1 MPVNPN
7 ETHVPSFATEA
18 QAMRRRLNAMVGDG
32 GRLGSNAGKQD
43 GTSMAK

>member
-18 QAMRRRLNAMVGDG
+18 QAMRRRLTALVVDG
-32 GRLGSNAGKQD
+32 GSLGATAGKQD